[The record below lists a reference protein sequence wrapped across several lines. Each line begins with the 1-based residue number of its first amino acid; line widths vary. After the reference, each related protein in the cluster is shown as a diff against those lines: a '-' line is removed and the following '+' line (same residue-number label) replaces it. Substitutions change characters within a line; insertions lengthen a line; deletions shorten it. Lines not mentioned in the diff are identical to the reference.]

1 MLQRQMKWV
10 DVEKAH
16 LKERIQIQKNCSLC
30 QYNVLLINY
39 GCSWLSKLPV
49 IIMDSCPSLTPKS
62 CRL

>member
-1 MLQRQMKWV
+1 MKWV

-16 LKERIQIQKNCSLC
+16 LKERIQMQKNCSLC

-39 GCSWLSKLPV
+39 GCSWLSKLSV
-49 IIMDSCPSLTPKS
+49 IIMDSYPSRTPKS